1 MPSNAILQKN
11 VFRDDFNGIFAAM
24 RLCKDICVFLE
35 GKGIGCSVENVGAFE
50 VISTCLESGQ
60 TRAVLPVEIKARDI
74 SEAEVQ
80 QQEMQ
85 KTVSVLTIRDGSYP
99 LIITEDR
106 WIVQND
112 MMKKRLLSHLEIF
125 FPIYARNCEVKRI
138 DKSMAAAFLKA
149 NHSYGDAACRYRYGL
164 FVKRHTGHLA
174 ATAGSG
180 LYCPGTLVA
189 VATFSNARK
198 WVKGGKIIRS
208 YEWTRYASLPEI
220 RVTGGMGKLLETFI
234 QDVQPDDI
242 MSYADLEWSEGSV
255 YGQLGFTLEGK
266 KGPVTFMVD
275 DEWRRFPVKPG
286 MTTSKGADEKPGM
299 TTSKGADEKPGVR
312 ALEVDGAADEDGKAS
327 RGIFQNF
334 GSRKYRLKLTEY
346 DQAYDE

>member
-74 SEAEVQ
+74 SEAETQ
-80 QQEMQ
+80 QLEMQ
-85 KTVSVLTIRDGSYP
+85 KTVSVLTVRHGSFP

-138 DKSMAAAFLKA
+138 DKSTAAAFLKA

-174 ATAGSG
+174 ATAEAGK
-180 LYCPGTLVA
+180 YCPGTLVA

-198 WVKGGKIIRS
+198 WVKGDKTIRS

-234 QDVQPDDI
+234 EDVQPDDI
-242 MSYADLEWSEGSV
+242 MSYADLEWSEGKV
-255 YGQLGFTLEGK
+255 YEQLGFTLEGRK
-266 KGPVTFMVD
+266 EPVMFMVD
-275 DEWRRFPVKPG
+275 DLWRRFPVKPE
-286 MTTSKGADEKPGM
+286 MTGKSATTEDKG
-299 TTSKGADEKPGVR
+299 GAKEAGGVFF
-312 ALEVDGAADEDGKAS
+312 L
-327 RGIFQNF
+327 NF

-346 DQAYDE
+346 DQTYDE